1 MSISLCLEVHHFIE
15 NTEQATLQFI
25 SCPLVKMEDTQRLR
39 LQYVAAMAHQE
50 VFQQQRITNQLIKGR
65 GGEDEPE

>member
-1 MSISLCLEVHHFIE
+1 
-15 NTEQATLQFI
+15 
-25 SCPLVKMEDTQRLR
+25 MEDTQRLR

-50 VFQQQRITNQLIKGR
+50 VFQQQRIINQLIKGR